1 MFAHNP
7 PQRSIFI
14 AYEFTRTTMEVQQRI
29 ADLNATGLA
38 LVRFGDYAKASMV
51 LKEAMDC
58 VQKYYPLDFLHC
70 ENEMEHDNLP
80 IDVSPALVGPLDA
93 HCHDNAVLTI
103 FDRGFI
109 FRAEDISTIG
119 TSYCVRNYASIAL
132 FFNLAL
138 CLHLQAIVTSQNQ
151 VDLFRNSLALY
162 QMGCGL
168 LDLSMDQSTAL
179 VMQFALMNNLACVNA
194 HLHDSSEA
202 QRWLEDLRFAYWAD
216 SDALQEGERT
226 IIRSNLL
233 FNQRFDT
240 RPSAAA

>member
-1 MFAHNP
+1 MEAKQRVADLNP
-7 PQRSIFI
+7 TGL
-14 AYEFTRTTMEVQQRI
+14 ALAKQRI

-38 LVRFGDYAKASMV
+38 LVRFGDYAKAPMI

-58 VQKYYPLDFLHC
+58 LQTQYPLDFYSNH
-70 ENEMEHDNLP
+70 EMQHDNLH

-93 HCHDNAVLTI
+93 HCHDNAVLTV

-109 FRAEDISTIG
+109 FRAQDISTIG
-119 TSYCVRNYASIAL
+119 TSYCVRNYTFIAL

-151 VDLFRNSLALY
+151 LHLLRKSLTLY

-168 LDLSMDQSTAL
+168 LDQSMDQSTAL
-179 VMQFALMNNLACVNA
+179 VMQIALMNNLACVNA
-194 HLHDSSEA
+194 HLHDSREA

-216 SDALQEGERT
+216 SGALQEGERA

-233 FNQRFDT
+233 FNQRYDA